1 MTLTDPRDAL
11 ADKSDFIGYLVG
23 LAALTEMVRALASDT
38 DPGAAPVHDCD
49 DFGYALLGLAS
60 IGSAVERMAACSA
73 HQLHTSP
80 TGESAAPATR
90 FLR

>member
-1 MTLTDPRDAL
+1 MTLTDPRQAL

-23 LAALTEMVRALASDT
+23 LAALAGLVHALASDT
-38 DPGAAPVHDCD
+38 GPVAAPVEDCD

-60 IGSAVERMAACSA
+60 LGSAVERMANCSTQ
-73 HQLHTSP
+73 QLDTRP
-80 TGESAAPATR
+80 TGEPQAPTTR

>member
-1 MTLTDPRDAL
+1 MTLTEPRDAL

-23 LAALTEMVRALASDT
+23 LAALAEMVRALASDT
-38 DPGAAPVHDCD
+38 DPGAAPVRDCD

-60 IGSAVERMAACSA
+60 LGSAVERIANCCTQ
-73 HQLHTSP
+73 QLHTSIDADSTVP
-80 TGESAAPATR
+80 IAR